1 MVVDLPSLEMV
12 QRKEGSKSKY
22 NASAFCKSIGLAAFF
37 PRFAKEIILHDFA
50 ILDSG
55 PACSIRDLRPF
66 RYPRDTV
73 RFDEEM
79 Q

>member
-1 MVVDLPSLEMV
+1 MI

-22 NASAFCKSIGLAAFF
+22 NVSAFCRSIGLAAFF
-37 PRFAKEIILHDFA
+37 PRFAKEMILHDCETVDA
-50 ILDSG
+50 G
-55 PACSIRDLRPF
+55 PAFSIRDSRPS

-73 RFDEEM
+73 RFDEEI

>member
-22 NASAFCKSIGLAAFF
+22 NVSAFCKSIGLAAFF

-50 ILDSG
+50 ILDPG
-55 PACSIRDLRPF
+55 PAFSIRDSRPF
-66 RYPRDTV
+66 RYPRDTM